1 MSVKIN
7 SLLFKK
13 HNISG
18 PRYTSYPTAPNFHT
32 GQTITDWQNAMD
44 RSNESEKDLS
54 LYFHIPFCH
63 SLCYFCGCTMK
74 VTRNQDLI
82 NNYLSFLNKEIYLV
96 SNKINRNRKVTQIHF
111 GGGSPNFLNPAQ
123 IQQLGENI
131 SNYFNISENVEFSCE
146 VDPRKFSKQHI
157 TVLKDIGVNRISIGV
172 QDFNPIVQKKINRIN
187 TIEMINSIVKQLQD
201 SGLESINMDLIYGLP
216 NQTPESFSDT
226 LTQVLSIN
234 PSRLAVYNFAYI
246 PRLRPHQK
254 LINKYDLPSPDQK
267 LVMLQMIIEKLTSN
281 GYEFIGMDH
290 FAKIDDDLTIAQKNG
305 SLTRNFQGY
314 STQKS
319 TDLFAFGIS
328 SISQFGDAY
337 FQNYKDFE
345 NYYQCLNKNQL
356 AFEKGYSMS
365 TIDKHINTTIMTLMC
380 DMSIN
385 YRSISKILE
394 VDFQEYFYVELSQIR
409 DSFEGDGLV
418 KFNSDGFFVTK
429 LGRLYIRNIVMKF
442 DKYLNQKK
450 TVYSKTV

>member
-1 MSVKIN
+1 
-7 SLLFKK
+7 
-13 HNISG
+13 
-18 PRYTSYPTAPNFHT
+18 
-32 GQTITDWQNAMD
+32 
-44 RSNESEKDLS
+44 
-54 LYFHIPFCH
+54 
-63 SLCYFCGCTMK
+63 
-74 VTRNQDLI
+74 
-82 NNYLSFLNKEIYLV
+82 
-96 SNKINRNRKVTQIHF
+96 
-111 GGGSPNFLNPAQ
+111 
-123 IQQLGENI
+123 
-131 SNYFNISENVEFSCE
+131 
-146 VDPRKFSKQHI
+146 
-157 TVLKDIGVNRISIGV
+157 
-172 QDFNPIVQKKINRIN
+172 
-187 TIEMINSIVKQLQD
+187 
-201 SGLESINMDLIYGLP
+201 
-216 NQTPESFSDT
+216 
-226 LTQVLSIN
+226 
-234 PSRLAVYNFAYI
+234 
-246 PRLRPHQK
+246 
-254 LINKYDLPSPDQK
+254 
-267 LVMLQMIIEKLTSN
+267 
-281 GYEFIGMDH
+281 MDH